1 MQPHVKC
8 MSGALFTGFS
18 HFTSTDKGILIRLGQ
33 SMSRILVAALHWYV
47 AEDRN
52 FRNFLSWRPMKPG
65 QVDRFKQSLIEYAD
79 RITAM
84 EVDPIEAS
92 MLNALTVI
100 ASGKI

>member
-1 MQPHVKC
+1 MLVVVP
-8 MSGALFTGFS
+8 GFA
-18 HFTSTDKGILIRLGQ
+18 HFTPTDKGILIRCGQ
-33 SMSRILVAALHWYV
+33 SMSRILVAALHWYI

-52 FRNFLSWRPMKPG
+52 FRNFLSWRTMKPG
-65 QVDRFKQSLIEYAD
+65 QVDRFKLSLIEYAD

-100 ASGKI
+100 ASGEYS